1 MDKPKYEF
9 EGPVTEYRYNFTSIS
24 TTKEVEK
31 IVRFSATTYEDIY
44 NLSLLDRWADGGESS
59 DKAETKNKDMDKVL
73 ATVLQI
79 VVDFLDKNPDWVV
92 YIEGSEAKRKR
103 LYQIL
108 LNREYDQLKEKYKI
122 LGIFDGYNEVEPFG
136 KGKEYDSFMISKR

>member
-9 EGPVTEYRYNFTSIS
+9 EGPVTEYRYNFTSVS
-24 TTKEVEK
+24 TAKEVEK
-31 IVRFSATTYEDIY
+31 IVRFSATSYEGIY

-122 LGIFDGYNEVEPFG
+122 LGIFDGYNEVEPFE
-136 KGKEYDSFMISKR
+136 KAKNYDSFMISKR